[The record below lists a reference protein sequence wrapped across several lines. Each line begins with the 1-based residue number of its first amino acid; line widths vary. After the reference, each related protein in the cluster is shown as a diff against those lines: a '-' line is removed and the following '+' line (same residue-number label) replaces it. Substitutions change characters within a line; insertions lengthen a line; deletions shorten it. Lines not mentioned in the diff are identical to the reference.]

1 MENSWLKDNWKIVAG
16 VVGTVLVLR
25 WLFKPK
31 KGAGEKHSG
40 FLGSPFGKRVMFT
53 LTNNTDKMQV
63 VPLFNSY
70 SSVQNPNVGIMPSI
84 SEFNRTLLN
93 EPKIVKMI
101 EIKAQGSTAQAQKP
115 IQIYCKDASGEF
127 QSSYLYPLVSAYQKA
142 LDMTTVHPPNLILSG
157 ECYMNYT
164 VNPKQTV
171 VIILHY
177 DLEAEPKAKASGS
190 SMKKVAVAK

>member
-1 MENSWLKDNWKIVAG
+1 MENNWLKENWKYVAG
-16 VVGTVLVLR
+16 IVGVALLYR
-25 WLFKPK
+25 WLIKPK
-31 KGAGEKHSG
+31 KGSKEAHSN

-63 VPLFNSY
+63 VPLFNAY
-70 SSVQNPNVGIMPSI
+70 SSTQNPDVGIMPSI

-93 EPKIVKMI
+93 EPKLVKMI

-142 LDMTTVHPPNLILSG
+142 LDMTTVHPQNLILSG
-157 ECYMNYT
+157 ACYMNYT

-171 VIILHY
+171 VMILHY
-177 DLEAEPKAKASGS
+177 DLEVEPKSIES
-190 SMKKVAVAK
+190 DSNMKKVAVIK